1 MEENSK
7 RQKRQKVDNPKRSV
21 QVHLGSLGEN
31 AVSRT
36 TIETGKQRRY
46 DCTSGKDFDK
56 NIQSREIND
65 GNEEE
70 IVPKV
75 KRKSFV
81 KKWKKEIKLLE
92 GVANVLAT
100 PKALQGKTPSSFDMY
115 VDCKL
120 KQMEARSR
128 TITEKRI
135 MDILFEVEMGTTC
148 ARPRSTVFECYNI
161 CSRVV
166 FEWYDTC

>member
-1 MEENSK
+1 MK
-7 RQKRQKVDNPKRSV
+7 P
-21 QVHLGSLGEN
+21 GSN
-31 AVSRT
+31 AD
-36 TIETGKQRRY
+36 TIALQ
-46 DCTSGKDFDK
+46 DKDFDK

-65 GNEEE
+65 DNEDEV
-70 IVPKV
+70 VPKV
-75 KRKSFV
+75 MRKSFA
-81 KKWKKEIKLLE
+81 KKMEERKITLLE

-100 PKALQGKTPSSFDMY
+100 PKAPQGKTPSSFDMY
-115 VDCKL
+115 ADDKL
-120 KQMEARSR
+120 KQMDARSR

-148 ARPRSTVFECYNI
+148 ARPRTTVFD